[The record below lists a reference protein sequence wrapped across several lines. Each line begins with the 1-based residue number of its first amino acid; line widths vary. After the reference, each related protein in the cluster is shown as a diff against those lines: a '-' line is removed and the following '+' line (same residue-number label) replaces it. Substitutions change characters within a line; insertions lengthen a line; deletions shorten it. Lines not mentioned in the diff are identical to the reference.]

1 MIAAS
6 GSFFCSVHAHGPT
19 DAARRMYVSLAGHF
33 QVTRPSPTLVEVF
46 KAMVLQG
53 FGVHVF
59 GAEHDDNAP
68 SAHQD
73 TSGGQRVKPRYTPEE
88 EEAIQNC
95 ILFPVWT
102 MQECQHN
109 ATGAAPP
116 VCVPDG
122 TSFVPSHALPAVSI
136 VSSGGPPAEG
146 LACGPTGP
154 ALPSSGPA
162 QGHAGPMSVNG
173 QLQAQVCY
181 GCEGQWRLR
190 VPHGA

>member
-1 MIAAS
+1 
-6 GSFFCSVHAHGPT
+6 
-19 DAARRMYVSLAGHF
+19 MYVFLAGHF

-46 KAMVLQG
+46 QDMVLQG

-73 TSGGQRVKPRYTPEE
+73 TTGGQRVKPRYTPEE

-102 MQECQHN
+102 MQECEYN

-122 TSFVPSHALPAVSI
+122 TSVVHSRALPAVSI

-146 LACGPTGP
+146 LARGPTGP

-162 QGHAGPMSVNG
+162 QGQAGPMSVNG

-181 GCEGQWRLR
+181 GSDG
-190 VPHGA
+190 